1 MHNLHID
8 HVTIQSEL
16 RYLIGAKAVWLNCRV
31 LGGETGAI
39 PKVRVFYV
47 VKPVVNTVLR

>member
-39 PKVRVFYV
+39 PKVRVFCV
-47 VKPVVNTVLR
+47 VKPVVNTVLH